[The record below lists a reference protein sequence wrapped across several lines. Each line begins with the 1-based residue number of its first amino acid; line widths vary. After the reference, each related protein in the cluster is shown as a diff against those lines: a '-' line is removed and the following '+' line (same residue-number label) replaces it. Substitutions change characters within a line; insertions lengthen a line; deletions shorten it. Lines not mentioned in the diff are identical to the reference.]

1 MGRKHREFITL
12 KQLSTTSDGKGGF
25 TSSDTTIGTFRAE
38 VKNLSA
44 NGVTEEGREYL
55 QDAVSFKF
63 RFKEFTITDIDDFTL
78 TWDSKVYKINSVE
91 NWQERDQYL
100 IIIATNES

>member
-12 KQLSTTSDGKGGF
+12 KQLSITTDNAGGY
-25 TSSDTTIGTFRAE
+25 TSSDTTVGTYRAE

-55 QDAVSFKF
+55 QDAIQFKF
-63 RFKEFTITDIDDFTL
+63 RFKEFTIDNIDDYTL

-100 IIIATNES
+100 IIIATNET